1 MTAISLYPRVISTT
15 AVSSAAGAAA
25 LLRLEDRRLA
35 AGRVVLALAS
45 DLAEFNDNIRSKVE
59 PTHMITVQIHYGG
72 PHVWRQTR
80 TLQDVAA
87 VLIRG
92 EQIAFEY
99 FVRTFPVVNSVS
111 CP

>member
-1 MTAISLYPRVISTT
+1 MTAISSYPRVTSTT

-25 LLRLEDRRLA
+25 FLRLEDRRLS
-35 AGRVVLALAS
+35 AGQVVLALAS
-45 DLAEFNDNIRSKVE
+45 DLAELADNVHSKVN
-59 PTHMITVQIHYGG
+59 PTHAITVQIHYGD
-72 PHVWRQTR
+72 PHGWRQTR

-92 EQIAFEY
+92 EQIAFDY
-99 FVRTFPVVNSVS
+99 FGRTFPVVNSVS